1 MADSGLSAPG
11 TSVYDSNTMYVGDGT
26 WDSERNT
33 FLLPNLVGLNFD
45 TMRYNGMGNRFRG
58 LPQYHRLIIGHGV
71 VAAITF
77 MAIVPAAIFFAR
89 FYHAE
94 GRFAYKAHVYLQ
106 IIAVFLA
113 TVVFILGFFAVG
125 PERSLS
131 NPHHGIGV
139 AIYVSILVQFIYGW
153 WWSRRE
159 RKRTRPHPTIPL
171 KVHIHRLFGRAIAV
185 LAFIQIALGLT
196 LYGSPKVLFILYA
209 LWGALLLFLYLT
221 LEYRDKGRSAG
232 IAPSAARSD
241 YYSDYTGSYLSGD
254 QTQLTQDRRSRRRSG
269 SHWARNAL
277 AGAGLFGAYEW
288 WKRRGKRKDQTEG
301 SVSDYQEST
310 SRLHSRPPGTPGRP
324 ASSVGPP
331 GPRPYTPYGPGPPST
346 GPQRYDT
353 PSRPPPP
360 AFYTPGQRP
369 TPQDRHRRHD
379 ETVMSPQTWEHES
392 EMDEK
397 WDDRPPQR
405 STWRDRIV
413 GAGAGIAAFQGVK
426 SLFGSKKRRKDDY
439 AESDV
444 SYQPGQHSMVSQTD
458 VSRVEA
464 GQAPFSP
471 NDPRRNQRPFR
482 SDMTPATPTRPGRR
496 TSQSSLSYDDE
507 YSNMGPRP
515 VSGEGPSLRD
525 SIATMGAIAGFRE
538 WNKRRKDRNERQR
551 LDRIRQQELESE
563 EQYNRRNSNR
573 YPRPQDASGRRQSL
587 SGTILT
593 GPDPALGSNPELSR
607 TNFRPDINQP
617 PLPAAAGAI
626 HMSPSH
632 PPASTAGPSAIPP
645 NVMEQHQHQTQTFNL
660 PPPPPGP
667 PPPDAL
673 RPAGYLPPEPGS
685 LQMPQ
690 GMVNPDPSR
699 LTSEHQSQSQFQDG
713 TQFAANEAAAAA
725 AGLAASQRTQSL
737 SPSRRGGRRDSRS
750 RIPGARRGSTSASI
764 SQLDSAGPP
773 PVGGVPEN
781 SQSPPVSVKMK
792 VHPDGRHVT
801 LRRLNEEEA
810 AAERAAR
817 RRERRSRRAS
827 SLTSSADEAVAGSSR
842 YRRNNGGQMRDSS
855 QQPIAAV
862 PPPPPAMSSS
872 VGRRDSELNLPPGR
886 IPQASSAGGSAQA
899 ALPAAAG
906 PAGSGAVGS
915 PGTIGGGTDLG
926 TGTDVSA
933 FADNR
938 RRRRAERARKL
949 EASRQGGNRVEF
961 E

>member
-1 MADSGLSAPG
+1 MAHDGLSTAG

-33 FLLPNLVGLNFD
+33 FLLPNLLGLNFD

-77 MAIVPAAIFFAR
+77 LAIVPAAIFFAR

-106 IIAVFLA
+106 IITVFLA

-171 KVHIHRLFGRAIAV
+171 K
-185 LAFIQIALGLT
+185 
-196 LYGSPKVLFILYA
+196 
-209 LWGALLLFLYLT
+209 
-221 LEYRDKGRSAG
+221 
-232 IAPSAARSD
+232 
-241 YYSDYTGSYLSGD
+241 
-254 QTQLTQDRRSRRRSG
+254 
-269 SHWARNAL
+269 
-277 AGAGLFGAYEW
+277 
-288 WKRRGKRKDQTEG
+288 
-301 SVSDYQEST
+301 
-310 SRLHSRPPGTPGRP
+310 
-324 ASSVGPP
+324 
-331 GPRPYTPYGPGPPST
+331 
-346 GPQRYDT
+346 
-353 PSRPPPP
+353 
-360 AFYTPGQRP
+360 
-369 TPQDRHRRHD
+369 
-379 ETVMSPQTWEHES
+379 TWEHES

-397 WDDRPPQR
+397 WDDRPPQQN
-405 STWRDRIV
+405 TWRDRII

-426 SLFGSKKRRKDDY
+426 SLFGGKKKRKDGY

-444 SYQPGQHSMVSQTD
+444 SYQPGRHSMVSQTD

-471 NDPRRNQRPFR
+471 NDPRRKPRPLR

-507 YSNMGPRP
+507 YSHMGPRP

-587 SGTILT
+587 SGTIWT
-593 GPDPALGSNPELSR
+593 GPDPALGSNPQLSR

-617 PLPAAAGAI
+617 PLPATAGAI
-626 HMSPSH
+626 PISPS
-632 PPASTAGPSAIPP
+632 PK
-645 NVMEQHQHQTQTFNL
+645 
-660 PPPPPGP
+660 
-667 PPPDAL
+667 
-673 RPAGYLPPEPGS
+673 
-685 LQMPQ
+685 
-690 GMVNPDPSR
+690 
-699 LTSEHQSQSQFQDG
+699 
-713 TQFAANEAAAAA
+713 
-725 AGLAASQRTQSL
+725 SL

-764 SQLDSAGPP
+764 SQLDPAGLP

-792 VHPDGRHVT
+792 VHPGGRHVT

-827 SLTSSADEAVAGSSR
+827 SLTDSVDEAVAGSSR
-842 YRRNNGGQMRDSS
+842 YRRNNGAQMRDSS

-899 ALPAAAG
+899 VLPAAAG

-915 PGTIGGGTDLG
+915 PGTVGGGTELG

-949 EASRQGGNRVEF
+949 EASRQGNRVEF

>member
-1 MADSGLSAPG
+1 MADNGLSAPG

-77 MAIVPAAIFFAR
+77 LAIVPAAIFFAR
-89 FYHAE
+89 FYHSQ

-106 IIAVFLA
+106 IVTVFLA
-113 TVVFILGFFAVG
+113 TVVFTLGFFAVG

-139 AIYVSILVQFIYGW
+139 AIYVCLLVQFIYGW

-185 LAFIQIALGLT
+185 LAFIQVALGLT

-221 LEYRDKGRSAG
+221 LEYRNKPRIGEG
-232 IAPSAARSD
+232 IAPSGARSD

-254 QTQLTQDRRSRRRSG
+254 HTQLTQDGRSRRNSD
-269 SHWARNAL
+269 SHWGRKAL

-288 WKRRGKRKDQTEG
+288 WKKRGKRKDETEG
-301 SVSDYQEST
+301 SVSEYTDV
-310 SRLHSRPPGTPGRP
+310 SRRHNRAPGNPGRP
-324 ASSVGPP
+324 ASSIGPP
-331 GPRPYTPYGPGPPST
+331 GARPYTPYGPGPPST
-346 GPQRYDT
+346 GPQPYDT

-360 AFYTPGQRP
+360 AFYAGGRP
-369 TPQDRHRRHD
+369 PASQDRHRRHD
-379 ETVMSPQTWEHES
+379 ETVLSPQTWEHEHES
-392 EMDEK
+392 EEDEK
-397 WDDRPPQR
+397 WDSRPPRQN
-405 STWRDRIV
+405 TWRDRII
-413 GAGAGIAAFQGVK
+413 GAGAGIAAVEGVR
-426 SLFGSKKRRKDDY
+426 SFFGSRKKRKDGY
-439 AESDV
+439 GESDV
-444 SYQPGQHSMVSQTD
+444 SYQPGQQSMVDQTD

-471 NDPRRNQRPFR
+471 HDPRNNQRPFR
-482 SDMTPATPTRPGRR
+482 SDMTPVTPTRPGRR
-496 TSQSSLSYDDE
+496 PSRISLSDDE
-507 YSNMGPRP
+507 DYSNAGPRP
-515 VSGEGPSLRD
+515 VSDEDPTLRD

-573 YPRPQDASGRRQSL
+573 YPRQQDASGRRQSL

-593 GPDPALGSNPELSR
+593 GPEAGPDYMMGSNPELSR
-607 TNFRPDINQP
+607 QNFGPDISQP
-617 PLPAAAGAI
+617 PLPAEAGAI
-626 HMSPSH
+626 PTSPRL
-632 PPASTAGPSAIPP
+632 ASTAGPSAMPP
-645 NVMEQHQHQTQTFNL
+645 NVMQHNQHQTQSFNL

-667 PPPDAL
+667 PPADAL
-673 RPAGYLPPEPGS
+673 RPVGYLPPEPGS

-690 GMVNPDPSR
+690 GAVNPDPSR
-699 LTSEHQSQSQFQDG
+699 LMEHQSQSQFQDVAVP
-713 TQFAANEAAAAA
+713 AAVSATAG
-725 AGLAASQRTQSL
+725 GLAASQRTPLQS
-737 SPSRRGGRRDSRS
+737 PPRRSG
-750 RIPGARRGSTSASI
+750 RRGSRSQIPSARRASTNASI
-764 SQLDSAGPP
+764 SQLESSGSVPA
-773 PVGGVPEN
+773 VGVPEN

-817 RRERRSRRAS
+817 RRERRSRRGS
-827 SLTSSADEAVAGSSR
+827 SLNSSADEAVANSSR

-872 VGRRDSELNLPPGR
+872 VGRRDSELNLPP
-886 IPQASSAGGSAQA
+886 A
-899 ALPAAAG
+899 AHPPAPG
-906 PAGSGAVGS
+906 PAGGGAVGS
-915 PGTIGGGTDLG
+915 PGTAVVGGGGGGGTDLG

-949 EASRQGGNRVEF
+949 EASRQGNRVEF